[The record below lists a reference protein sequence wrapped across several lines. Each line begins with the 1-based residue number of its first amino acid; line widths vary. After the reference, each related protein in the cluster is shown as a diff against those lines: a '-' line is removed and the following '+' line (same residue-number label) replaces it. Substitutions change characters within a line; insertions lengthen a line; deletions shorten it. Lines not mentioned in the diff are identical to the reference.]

1 MRNAFSTAI
10 IAFALALLVPSNG
23 AEAVR
28 LLSLGPD
35 AGAMNASLMLDMPA
49 ELPAASATLGS
60 LGTPEPGTAWV
71 MALGF
76 LGFVILRRMRG

>member
-1 MRNAFSTAI
+1 MRNAFSTAV

-28 LLSLGPD
+28 LLSLDPE
-35 AGAMNASLMLDMPA
+35 ARSMHASLTLDMPA
-49 ELPAASATLGS
+49 ERPAAAATLGS
-60 LGTPEPGTAWV
+60 LGAPEPGTAWV

>member
-10 IAFALALLVPSNG
+10 IAFALT
-23 AEAVR
+23 
-28 LLSLGPD
+28 
-35 AGAMNASLMLDMPA
+35 LDMPA

>member
-1 MRNAFSTAI
+1 M
-10 IAFALALLVPSNG
+10 
-23 AEAVR
+23 
-28 LLSLGPD
+28 LSLGPD
-35 AGAMNASLMLDMPA
+35 AGAMNASLTLDMPA

>member
-1 MRNAFSTAI
+1 MRNAFSTAV

-28 LLSLGPD
+28 LISLGSD
-35 AGAMNASLMLDMPA
+35 ARPLNASLTLDIPA
-49 ELPAASATLGS
+49 ERPAASATLGS
-60 LGTPEPGTAWV
+60 LGAPEPGTAWV